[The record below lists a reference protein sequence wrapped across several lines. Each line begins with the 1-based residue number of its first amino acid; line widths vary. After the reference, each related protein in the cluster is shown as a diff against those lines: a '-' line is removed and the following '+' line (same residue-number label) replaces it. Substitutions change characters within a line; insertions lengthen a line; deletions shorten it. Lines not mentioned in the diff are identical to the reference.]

1 MGWVQNAPMQTA
13 AVILAAGAST
23 RFGAPKQLAPLG
35 ARTMLE
41 TVLELA
47 RRSGLGPLIA
57 VVPPG
62 LAVPAD
68 VVAAVNDDAAQGLSR
83 SLRIG
88 LAAVPAEIEAALILL
103 GDQPT
108 MALRTIRAVLAGAAN
123 DRRVVAAR
131 AEGRLGPP
139 VLLRREAFAMANA
152 ATGDEG
158 LRAVLIDHPDLV
170 TAVDVK
176 LHALDV
182 DTPTDLAALGEPC
195 PGCDAL
201 FQPVRQDA
209 THEYIGASS
218 ACWSALGEVLAREF
232 GDPGYG
238 WIHRHTVDV
247 YTVQHPGL
255 DERRQRQSVA
265 LHLIGLCHWLEH
277 GMGMRELNP
286 ITQRLASGAP
296 EWPWLEPPAAYELT
310 VLDVL
315 TATTPDEHG
324 ALVRQ
329 WAEETWRAWGKH
341 HELIRRWASEAL
353 H

>member
-1 MGWVQNAPMQTA
+1 MQNELMQTA
-13 AVILAAGAST
+13 AVILAAGMSK
-23 RFGAPKQLAPLG
+23 RFGSSKPLAPIG
-35 ARTMLE
+35 RRTLLE
-41 TVLELA
+41 AVVMLA
-47 RRSGLGPLIA
+47 RGSGLDPVIS

-62 LAVPAD
+62 LAVPAG
-68 VVAAVNDDAAQGLSR
+68 VLPALNSAPSSGLSH

-108 MALRTIRAVLAGAAN
+108 MALRTVRAVLAGAAN

-152 ATGDEG
+152 AMGDEG
-158 LRAVLIDHPDLV
+158 LRAILIDHPDLV
-170 TAVDVK
+170 TAVDVQ
-176 LHALDV
+176 LHAPDV
-182 DTPTDLAALGEPC
+182 DTLADLAALGEPC

-209 THEYIGASS
+209 THEYIGASP
-218 ACWSALGEVLAREF
+218 ACWAAFGEVLAREF
-232 GDPGYG
+232 GDPRYG

-277 GMGMRELNP
+277 GKGMRELNP
-286 ITQRLASGAP
+286 ITERLASGGGD
-296 EWPWLEPPAAYELT
+296 WPWLDPPVTYALT
-310 VLDVL
+310 VRDVL
-315 TATTPDEHG
+315 DATTSAEHG

-329 WAEETWRAWGKH
+329 WAEETWRAWAPH